1 MSRMAMA
8 AWGKARSSPSANDS
22 PALVSVFSAEL
33 GFSDQERSS
42 TAGTGVIPLY
52 SGQREA
58 SRKAASS
65 QSTLPSSH
73 RYGGASCLAKRA
85 RNAREE
91 GVPARASEPG
101 CAQGK
106 PRLPCCASPRNT
118 LTKCNECNRRKS
130 GLPALADLHGPFA
143 ISPEIDIAIPHAP
156 VIISLPGSH

>member
-1 MSRMAMA
+1 MCSQ
-8 AWGKARSSPSANDS
+8 
-22 PALVSVFSAEL
+22 AEL
-33 GFSDQERSS
+33 GFNDQEGSS
-42 TAGTGVIPLY
+42 TAGTGTIPLY

-106 PRLPCCASPRNT
+106 PRL
-118 LTKCNECNRRKS
+118 
-130 GLPALADLHGPFA
+130 
-143 ISPEIDIAIPHAP
+143 HAGQAKEER
-156 VIISLPGSH
+156 LR

>member
-1 MSRMAMA
+1 MKVRGGDVSRMAMA

-106 PRLPCCASPRNT
+106 PRL
-118 LTKCNECNRRKS
+118 
-130 GLPALADLHGPFA
+130 
-143 ISPEIDIAIPHAP
+143 HAGQAKEER
-156 VIISLPGSH
+156 LR